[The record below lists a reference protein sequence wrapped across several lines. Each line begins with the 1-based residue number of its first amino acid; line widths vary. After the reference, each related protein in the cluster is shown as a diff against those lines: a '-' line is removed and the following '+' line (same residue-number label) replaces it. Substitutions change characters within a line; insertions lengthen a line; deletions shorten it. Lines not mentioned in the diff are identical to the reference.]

1 MRLRAPVT
9 VLAAA
14 ALLTTG
20 LSGCGGS
27 DSGQGAGERPTK
39 VVLLTHDSFALPKK
53 LTQQFEK
60 ESGYQLVVRSNGDAG
75 LLTNKLVL
83 SADNPDGDVAFGVD
97 NTFASRAL
105 DAGVFDSYTPHDLPA
120 GVSAYDLPGDDGS
133 HLTPVDQGNVCVNID
148 TTWFA
153 EHHLTPPASLDDLTK
168 PAYKNLFVT
177 PGATTSSPGL
187 AFLLATIS
195 KYGDGWQSYWKKLVA
210 NGAKVVDGWDQAYE
224 VDFTQGGGKG
234 KRPIVLSY
242 DSSPAYTV
250 SGGKTTTKALL
261 DTCFRQVEYAGV
273 LQGADNPDGAK
284 ELVDFLLS
292 PAVQKALPT
301 SMYVYPV
308 AKGTALPKQWATF
321 AVQPTKTWDVAP
333 DDITKNREEWL
344 QQWSDVI
351 SG

>member
-14 ALLTTG
+14 LLATTG
-20 LSGCGGS
+20 LTACGSGGNDEGS
-27 DSGQGAGERPTK
+27 GSKPTK
-39 VVLLTHDSFALPKK
+39 VVLLTHDSFTLPKK
-53 LTQQFEK
+53 LEKQFEQQ
-60 ESGYQLVVRSNGDAG
+60 SGYQLVIRANGDAG
-75 LLTNKLVL
+75 QLTNKLVL

-105 DAGVFDSYTPHDLPA
+105 DAGVFDSYTPKDLPT
-120 GVSAYDLPGDDGS
+120 GVADLDLPGDDGS
-133 HLTPVDQGNVCVNID
+133 HLTPIDQGNVCVNID

-153 EHHLTPPASLDDLTK
+153 QHHVTPPASLDDLTK
-168 PAYKNLFVT
+168 PAYKDLFVT

-195 KYGDGWQSYWKKLVA
+195 KYGDGWQDYWKKLMA
-210 NGAKVVDGWDQAYE
+210 NGTSVVDGWDEAYE

-242 DSSPAYTV
+242 SSDPAFTA
-250 SGGKTTTKALL
+250 SGGTTTTKALL

-273 LQGADNPDGAK
+273 LHGADNPAGAK
-284 ELVDFLLS
+284 ALVDFLLT
-292 PAVQKALPT
+292 PAVQKALPS
-301 SMYVYPV
+301 SMYVYPAV
-308 AKGTALPKQWATF
+308 TGTPLPATWRKF
-321 AVQPTKTWDVAP
+321 APKPAKTWDVDP
-333 DDITKNREEWL
+333 SDIAKNREEWL